1 MLDQMLHLERVTGS
15 QVQPGGNI
23 TDKIKGRGSN
33 PRPFFINEDLHA
45 QEP

>member
-1 MLDQMLHLERVTGS
+1 MSVLMYRKEWVTYS
-15 QVQPGGNI
+15 LVQPGVNI